1 MKDLAR
7 VREGYL
13 TSRRWVLEAIRR
25 LGVFFLVRA
34 DHSGEV
40 WVSFRQVPQTRVAE
54 FCRPETLIVK
64 SVSC

>member
-25 LGVFFLVRA
+25 LGVFSWCAQIILERSGFHSVKFPKPGSLNSA
-34 DHSGEV
+34 DPRHS
-40 WVSFRQVPQTRVAE
+40 
-54 FCRPETLIVK
+54 L
-64 SVSC
+64 